1 MTTPDR
7 TNHPETTEPGL
18 TKNIE
23 APPSCS
29 SASPTFSLD
38 SGGG

>member
-23 APPSCS
+23 APPH
-29 SASPTFSLD
+29 AAGRAD
-38 SGGG
+38 A